1 MGSELVLQEAAIDR
15 ARARLPQRDRVSPTI
30 LRIGSLRFFF
40 FSREE
45 ARVHVH
51 IQAPDGEAKFWLDP
65 EITLADQVGLRPAA
79 LKRIE
84 RLVRKHE
91 LEIRKAWKLHFRR

>member
-1 MGSELVLQEAAIDR
+1 
-15 ARARLPQRDRVSPTI
+15 LPDGDQVSPTV

-45 ARVHVH
+45 ARIHIHV
-51 IQAPDGEAKFWLDP
+51 QAPEGEAKFWLDP
-65 EITLADQVGLRPAA
+65 EITLADHVGLRPAA

-91 LEIRKAWKLHFRR
+91 VEIREAWKRHFRR